1 MISSRTTKN
10 LDPETLEAVLD
21 PDPYPDLV
29 PLAVYLTV
37 LSTALHLTPAP
48 LRRRRLRG
56 SMICMEINMWLRR
69 RFLLKVVV
77 RLP

>member
-21 PDPYPDLV
+21 PDPDPDLV

-37 LSTALHLTPAP
+37 LSTAPHLTPAP
-48 LRRRRLRG
+48 LR
-56 SMICMEINMWLRR
+56 
-69 RFLLKVVV
+69 
-77 RLP
+77 